1 MLLPPAFALVV
12 GIVGAIGAI
21 AGATALKVGRKIGG
35 QLDEEDLLPMPPP
48 YPPIP
53 RFVYTKPELLKELRR
68 R

>member
-48 YPPIP
+48 YPPFP

>member
-53 RFVYTKPELLKELRR
+53 RFIYTKPELLKELRR
-68 R
+68 G

>member
-21 AGATALKVGRKIGG
+21 VGATALKVGGKIGG

>member
-48 YPPIP
+48 YPPLP
-53 RFVYTKPELLKELRR
+53 RFVYTKPELLAELRR